1 MAATLPVGAATVP
14 EPSRSGLVPPP
25 RRHAVFHS
33 LRVAAV
39 DRLTPDA
46 VAVTFEVPPEL
57 AGDYDFV
64 HGQHL
69 TIRAFIDGAE
79 VRRNYSICS
88 PAGSGI
94 LQIAVKALPGG
105 TFSAWVNEDLA
116 AGDVVEVM
124 TPTGRFTTP
133 LRPGQPRHYAAIVAG
148 SGITPVLSIVTT
160 ILEQEPKSRVTL
172 LYGNRTMSSIMF
184 LEELADLKN
193 RFAGRFALFH
203 VLSREPVE
211 ADLLHGRLDADKLS
225 TFFDVLLPVADVD
238 EWFLCGPFDMVVA
251 SRELLLD
258 RGVEPSHVHSELF
271 HVEGEGPRAAAA
283 EPVDGAEH
291 AAAGPASTV
300 TVVLDGR
307 STTFPL
313 PEGGEPV
320 LEAALRARGDAPY
333 ACKGGVCGTCR
344 AKLIEGTVR
353 MERNYA
359 LEADEVAAGYV
370 LTCQSHPTS
379 EQVLLDYDG

>member
-1 MAATLPVGAATVP
+1 MSATLPVGAATAP
-14 EPSRSGLVPPP
+14 EPTGSVLVPPP
-25 RRHAVFHS
+25 RRHAVFHP

-39 DRLTPDA
+39 DRLTEDA

-57 AGDYDFV
+57 RAGYDFV

-69 TIRAFIDGAE
+69 TIRTTLDGTE

-88 PAGSGI
+88 PAGSGV
-94 LQIAVKALPGG
+94 LRVAVKSLPGG
-105 TFSAWVNEDLA
+105 AFSSWVNDELA

-133 LRPGQPRHYAAIVAG
+133 LRPGQARHYVAIVAG
-148 SGITPVLSIVTT
+148 SGITPVLSIATT
-160 ILEQEPKSRVTL
+160 ILDREPVSRVTL
-172 LYGNRTMSSIMF
+172 LYGNRTTSSIMF

-193 RFAGRFALFH
+193 RYPDRLALFH

-211 ADLLHGRLDADKLS
+211 AELLHGRLDPEKLS
-225 TFFDVLLPVADVD
+225 MIFDVLLPVEDVD
-238 EWFLCGPFDMVVA
+238 EWFLCGPFEMVVA
-251 SRELLLD
+251 SRELLLE
-258 RGVEPSHVHSELF
+258 RGVDPVHVHSELF
-271 HVEGEGPRAAAA
+271 HVEGSAPRVAVTEPTEAGAAPDSGP
-283 EPVDGAEH
+283 V
-291 AAAGPASTV
+291 STV
-300 TVVLDGR
+300 TVILDGR

-313 PEGGEPV
+313 AEGGEPV

-344 AKLIEGTVR
+344 AKLLEGTVR

-379 EQVLLDYDG
+379 EKVRLDYDG

>member
-1 MAATLPVGAATVP
+1 MSATLPAGAATVS

-33 LRVAAV
+33 LRVADV
-39 DRLTPDA
+39 DRLTEDA

-57 AGDYDFV
+57 AADYDFV

-69 TIRAFIDGAE
+69 TIRALIDGTE

-94 LQIAVKALPGG
+94 LRIGVKALPGG
-105 TFSAWVNEDLA
+105 TFSPWVNDELA

-133 LRPGQPRHYAAIVAG
+133 LRPDQARHYVAIVAG

-160 ILEQEPKSRVTL
+160 ILEREPDSRVTL
-172 LYGNRTMSSIMF
+172 LYGNRTTGSIMF
-184 LEELADLKN
+184 LEELADLKD
-193 RFAGRFALFH
+193 RFPERLALYH
-203 VLSREPVE
+203 VLSREPVDAE
-211 ADLLHGRLDADKLS
+211 LLHGRLDPEKLS
-225 TFFDVLLPVADVD
+225 TFLDVLLPVDDAD
-238 EWFLCGPFDMVVA
+238 EWFLCGPFEMVVA

-271 HVEGEGPRAAAA
+271 HVEGEAPRAAVA
-283 EPVDGAEH
+283 EPVDGA
-291 AAAGPASTV
+291 AAPAAGPASTV

-307 STTFPL
+307 STTFSL

-344 AKLIEGTVR
+344 AKLLEGTVR

-359 LEADEVAAGYV
+359 LEDEEVAAGYV

-379 EQVLLDYDG
+379 EKVLLDYDG